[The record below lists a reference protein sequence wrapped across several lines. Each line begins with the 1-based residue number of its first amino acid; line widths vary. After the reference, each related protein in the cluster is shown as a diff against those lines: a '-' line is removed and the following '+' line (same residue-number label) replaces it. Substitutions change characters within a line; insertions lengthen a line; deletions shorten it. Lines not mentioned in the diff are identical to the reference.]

1 MGWTFISEYAHGNVS
16 NTYPNP
22 FLGKDSERVYELFTF

>member
-1 MGWTFISEYAHGNVS
+1 MNWSFISEYANGTVT